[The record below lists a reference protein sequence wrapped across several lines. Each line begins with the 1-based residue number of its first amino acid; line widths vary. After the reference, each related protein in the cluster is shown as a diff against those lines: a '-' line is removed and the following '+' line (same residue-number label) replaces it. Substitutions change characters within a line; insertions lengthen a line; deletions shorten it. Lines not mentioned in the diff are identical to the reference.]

1 MQQKDQ
7 LFLSRQELPQEEE
20 PVSKTQRKKIKLDD
34 DEDAF
39 DIMLA
44 KTSATEIV
52 EALFKFAVEYHHV
65 VKWYYATQ
73 RICCLHI
80 HHSLTD
86 HSGIVAPM
94 QQRHVIFTPGW
105 KRLLVFPC
113 SWALH
118 PPSILLTPRVTFF

>member
-20 PVSKTQRKKIKLDD
+20 HVSKTQRKKIKLDD

-94 QQRHVIFTPGW
+94 
-105 KRLLVFPC
+105 
-113 SWALH
+113 H
-118 PPSILLTPRVTFF
+118 PPSILLNDPPGDLFLKNVSSCLNLES